1 MNLNNDFEKSK
12 KQLQVSESIQKVKNN
27 YLVKNTIVELI
38 RSIPVF
44 GPLLDDSIDA
54 TLTEFQEAKREELLS
69 IISKDI
75 GNITTDMVNN
85 VEFIMNF
92 AKTLEAVNRLSS
104 NDKVKYF
111 ATMLKSGYL
120 VDNPMSTDEF
130 DEYLFN
136 LSMLSYRQ
144 INLLIDL
151 FVHEKNNIS
160 ESISDESK
168 KDNKL
173 ASRSGKWGD
182 FIDMATSKYNLTK
195 EEVVAIFSGISK
207 TGFCAEVVGTYLGY
221 TGGVFYITSSC
232 EKFVKM
238 ITGGL
243 YE

>member
-12 KQLQVSESIQKVKNN
+12 KQLQVSESIKKVKNN

-92 AKTLEAVNRLSS
+92 AKT
-104 NDKVKYF
+104 
-111 ATMLKSGYL
+111 
-120 VDNPMSTDEF
+120 
-130 DEYLFN
+130 
-136 LSMLSYRQ
+136 
-144 INLLIDL
+144 
-151 FVHEKNNIS
+151 
-160 ESISDESK
+160 
-168 KDNKL
+168 
-173 ASRSGKWGD
+173 
-182 FIDMATSKYNLTK
+182 
-195 EEVVAIFSGISK
+195 EVVAIFSGISK